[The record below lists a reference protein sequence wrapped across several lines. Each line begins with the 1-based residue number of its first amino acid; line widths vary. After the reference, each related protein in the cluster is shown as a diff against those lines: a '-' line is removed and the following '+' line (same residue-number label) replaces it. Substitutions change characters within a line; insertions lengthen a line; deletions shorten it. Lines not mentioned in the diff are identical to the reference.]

1 MGATLGLKLVKLWK
15 NSFCPPRSE
24 DIGETIDDDVPAA
37 AATTEAEVETDTVDN
52 EEAVDVSSEMER
64 LAG

>member
-15 NSFCPPRSE
+15 NSFCPPSSE
-24 DIGETIDDDVPAA
+24 DIGETIDDDVS
-37 AATTEAEVETDTVDN
+37 EVETDTVDN

>member
-15 NSFCPPRSE
+15 NSFCPPKSE

-37 AATTEAEVETDTVDN
+37 ATTEAEEETDTVDN

>member
-24 DIGETIDDDVPAA
+24 DIGEIIDDDVPS
-37 AATTEAEVETDTVDN
+37 EVETDTVDN